1 MSDPTAR
8 TASLR
13 TIRDRARRWHP
24 SHRRHVIP
32 RRASLSRQDELMAQL
47 SFIGLLRKDRI
58 DLPGSNR
65 TLQITR
71 PAGISPFH
79 ISPFFDAAVA
89 DPAQASNPYWSMIWP
104 SGIVLAGVIAREP
117 GIFQGKRVL
126 ELGPGVGVTAVAA
139 MDAGADLVV
148 ADSAPGSLA
157 LCALNALDQVGR
169 EPQTLL
175 VDWCNSSPDLVAAAG
190 AGFAVVLAADVL
202 YDQQTIKLM
211 KTLLERLVAPG
222 GEVWIAN
229 PGRSMTESLVNTLR
243 RRGWW
248 GRSEEC
254 ASTLPDPVFHTRNIV
269 TVHRLH
275 PPLGAGM
282 RSIAPDEDGND
293 VS

>member
-1 MSDPTAR
+1 
-8 TASLR
+8 
-13 TIRDRARRWHP
+13 
-24 SHRRHVIP
+24 
-32 RRASLSRQDELMAQL
+32 MAQL
-47 SFIGLLRKDRI
+47 SSIRLLHNDRI

-71 PAGISPFH
+71 PAGICPFD
-79 ISPFFDAAVA
+79 ISPFFDAAVG
-89 DPAQASNPYWSMIWP
+89 DPTQDFNPVWSMIWP
-104 SGIVLAGVIAREP
+104 SGVVLAGVIAREP

-148 ADSAPGSLA
+148 ADSEPGSLA
-157 LCALNALDQVGR
+157 LCALNALNQVGR

-175 VDWCNSSPDLVAAAG
+175 VDWRDSSRDLVAAAR

-202 YDQQTIKLM
+202 YDRQTIKLM

-222 GEVWIAN
+222 GEVWIAH
-229 PGRSMTESLVNTLR
+229 PGRRITENFVNTLR
-243 RRGWW
+243 AWGWW

-254 ASTLPDPVFHTRNIV
+254 ASTHPDPLVHTQYIV
-269 TVHRLH
+269 NVHRLH
-275 PPLGAGM
+275 RPLGAEM
-282 RSIAPDEDGND
+282 RSIAPDEDDND

>member
-1 MSDPTAR
+1 MSDPTPR

-13 TIRDRARRWHP
+13 TIWDRARRWHP
-24 SHRRHVIP
+24 SHRHHAMP
-32 RRASLSRQDELMAQL
+32 RRASLSRQDELVAQL
-47 SFIGLLRKDRI
+47 SFIGLLCNDRI

-71 PAGISPFH
+71 PADIC
-79 ISPFFDAAVA
+79 PFFDAAVA
-89 DPAQASNPYWSMIWP
+89 DPTQADNPYWSKIWP
-104 SGIVLAGVIAREP
+104 SGVVLAGVIAREP

-175 VDWCNSSPDLVAAAG
+175 VDWRDSSPDLVAAAG

-202 YDQQTIKLM
+202 YDRQTVKPM

-222 GEVWIAN
+222 GEVWIAD
-229 PGRSMTESLVNTLR
+229 PGRGKAEYLVDTLR

-248 GRSEEC
+248 SRSEEC
-254 ASTLPDPVFHTRNIV
+254 ASPLPDPMSHTRDIV

-275 PPLGAGM
+275 RPLGAGM
-282 RSIAPDEDGND
+282 RSVAPNEDDND